1 MLVILFACIPVFLKV
16 QPSVMMESVVS
27 ECFTM
32 EAETSHASRK
42 KAAEVPGR
50 VDFPDDHSHD

>member
-1 MLVILFACIPVFLKV
+1 MV
-16 QPSVMMESVVS
+16 ESDVS
-27 ECFTM
+27 ECFTTCM

-50 VDFPDDHSHD
+50 VDFPDDHFHD

>member
-1 MLVILFACIPVFLKV
+1 MV
-16 QPSVMMESVVS
+16 ESDVS

-42 KAAEVPGR
+42 MAAEVPGR
-50 VDFPDDHSHD
+50 VDFPDDHFHD

>member
-16 QPSVMMESVVS
+16 QTFGDGSVVS

-50 VDFPDDHSHD
+50 VDFPDHHFHD